1 MYTHLNFHTVN
12 RIMPMH
18 QLNYCSLHLRGGL
31 YGCAPVFFLF
41 FVSVVFVAGSHSLP
55 WIYFRLGLLLPI
67 LFFCAFVLFLLWLL
81 VAGRV
86 FCAAQFRYIIFLFF
100 IFCFFFFFYSFA
112 LIWSRC
118 LETKSTTNITIVVES
133 RKHLCCNAYLLHAR
147 TQQEKTE
154 LHFGNRNIHLL
165 KNFAH
170 FLNSISFCCCGFTS
184 PSFRCRW
191 NASKY
196 ILFRFR

>member
-1 MYTHLNFHTVN
+1 MAVYTDVRPF
-12 RIMPMH
+12 
-18 QLNYCSLHLRGGL
+18 SF
-31 YGCAPVFFLF
+31 FFLSASF
-41 FVSVVFVAGSHSLP
+41 SS
-55 WIYFRLGLLLPI
+55 LGLTLFRGYI
-67 LFFCAFVLFLLWLL
+67 LDLVCCCCCCCCRHFFFCAFVLFLLWLL

-86 FCAAQFRYIIFLFF
+86 FCAAQFRYIIFLYF

-154 LHFGNRNIHLL
+154 LHFGIRNNHLL

-170 FLNSISFCCCGFTS
+170 FLNSICILLLWFHFTLFPLS
-184 PSFRCRW
+184 MECKQIYSIPFSMREY
-191 NASKY
+191 SK
-196 ILFRFR
+196 